1 MRSSYCCVLCPHEL
15 SFVAQVG
22 ADHGGKGPSCLFAL
36 PWWLQ
41 ECLSPS
47 HITLGLSLAVL
58 APFRARV
65 PRAAGDALAEP
76 RREISAG
83 SVPCNIPGLPL
94 GSFAHGAKEQLQT
107 FLWFCK
113 QGKLL
118 CSSIW
123 RAEPGLVLGA
133 GDPTRIFY
141 SAVGWQ
147 RAQERGTWTVAQAA
161 CKSCEDFQPLHCP
174 LIQLS

>member
-1 MRSSYCCVLCPHEL
+1 MKAPPACLLCPR
-15 SFVAQVG
+15 
-22 ADHGGKGPSCLFAL
+22 C
-36 PWWLQ
+36 LQ
-41 ECLSPS
+41 ERLPAP
-47 HITLGLSLAVL
+47 HITLGLSVL
-58 APFRARV
+58 APVRARV
-65 PRAAGDALAEP
+65 PRAAGELLAEL
-76 RREISAG
+76 RREISAS
-83 SVPCNIPGLPL
+83 SVLVTSPCRLWAALPTE
-94 GSFAHGAKEQLQT
+94 GKEQLQT

-133 GDPTRIFY
+133 GAPTRIFY

-147 RAQERGTWTVAQAA
+147 RAQERVTWAVAQAV

>member
-1 MRSSYCCVLCPHEL
+1 M
-15 SFVAQVG
+15 
-22 ADHGGKGPSCLFAL
+22 KGPSCLFAL
-36 PWWLQ
+36 PSVPAGAFACPAHHFGAFCLLLSEPVFPGLQ
-41 ECLSPS
+41 
-47 HITLGLSLAVL
+47 GSLW
-58 APFRARV
+58 
-65 PRAAGDALAEP
+65 AEL

-83 SVPCNIPGLPL
+83 SVLVTSPCCLWAALPTE
-94 GSFAHGAKEQLQT
+94 GKEQLQT

-133 GDPTRIFY
+133 GAPTRIFY

-147 RAQERGTWTVAQAA
+147 RAQERVTWAVAQAV